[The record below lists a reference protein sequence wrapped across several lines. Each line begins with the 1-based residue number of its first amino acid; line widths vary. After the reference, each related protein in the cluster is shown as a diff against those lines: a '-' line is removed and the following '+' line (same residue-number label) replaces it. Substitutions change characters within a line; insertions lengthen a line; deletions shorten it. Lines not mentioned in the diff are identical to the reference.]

1 MGHIIFP
8 IRDFYDSTSELV
20 AVKSGIILN
29 RFDISKILCK
39 TYDDDF
45 LLDDNLDRG
54 IRIGSDVVTNMVI
67 EIRTS
72 IGNLPK
78 RSTVK
83 DYSILEEYLSKTKN
97 IEILGVVSAAYHILI
112 NNPASTRQ
120 ELIGKLVKSRN
131 IDAVLAN
138 AALNI
143 AIENEDTSIII
154 DSGTNWDGMTPL
166 DKLFNSEVKPKN
178 EIDFIDQKF
187 IDYLSV
193 NGHEIET
200 IHWRNFERFC
210 AEYFKRQG
218 YNVVLGPGT
227 NDGGTDIRVFKDGK
241 DSSSS
246 LILIQCKRYNEDRK
260 VTIES
265 VKSFYSDVLFEE
277 AQEGIIATTGYIA
290 TGGKKVCQARKYN
303 ISFEEKE
310 NIKNWA
316 KYMSLNRGY

>member
-1 MGHIIFP
+1 MGHIIFR

-20 AVKSGIILN
+20 AIKSGIILN
-29 RFDISKILCK
+29 RFNISKILRD
-39 TYDDDF
+39 TYKDDF
-45 LLDDNLDRG
+45 LLDDNLDKG

-67 EIRTS
+67 DLRAN
-72 IGNLPK
+72 IGNLSK
-78 RSTVK
+78 HSTK
-83 DYSILEEYLSKTKN
+83 SDYKVLEHYLEKQKN
-97 IEILGVVSAAYHILI
+97 IETLSIVSTAYYLLI
-112 NNPASTRQ
+112 NNPNSTRQ
-120 ELIGKLVKSRN
+120 DLIKKIIEKRN
-131 IDAVLAN
+131 IDEILAN

-143 AIENEDTSIII
+143 AIENEDTSIVLN
-154 DSGTNWDGMTPL
+154 SGTNWDGMTPL
-166 DKLFNSEVKPKN
+166 DKLFNIEVKPKN

-218 YNVVLGPGT
+218 YHVVLGPGT
-227 NDGGTDIRVFKDGK
+227 NDGGTDIRVFKDK
-241 DSSSS
+241 NDLNSS
-246 LILIQCKRYNEDRK
+246 LILIQCKRYKEDRK

-265 VKSFYSDVLFEE
+265 VKSFYADVLFEG

-290 TGGKKVCQARKYN
+290 SGGKKVCQVRKYN
-303 ISFEEKE
+303 ISFAEKI

-316 KYMSLNRGY
+316 KNMTS